1 MNNRPEF
8 NTDEYN
14 QSRLEKQINE
24 QYELHGWATG
34 ISSANPLEILIEFEE
49 ADEEFVPTIN
59 LVKGVIK

>member
-49 ADEEFVPTIN
+49 AEEEFVPTIN